1 MPFAA
6 RLIDVE
12 IIILSGVS
20 QTEKQKYHMILL
32 VCGI

>member
-20 QTEKQKYHMILL
+20 QTEKQKYMILL